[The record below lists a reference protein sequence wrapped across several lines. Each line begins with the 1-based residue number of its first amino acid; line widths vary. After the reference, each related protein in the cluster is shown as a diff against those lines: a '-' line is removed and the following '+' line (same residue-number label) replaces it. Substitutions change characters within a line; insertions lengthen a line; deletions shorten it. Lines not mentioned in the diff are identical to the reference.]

1 MCLLQPSILLEVG
14 RKPNPYL
21 KTVSYTRGKLAFMS
35 KKTRTILLAVAG
47 FILLTVLVYQIPFVK
62 SRLSWRIEVFQIYV
76 KNAVNPPG
84 PVPTAL
90 PVTPIPATPTLAQT
104 STPVAIELT
113 PSITPTATF
122 PPLPTQ
128 AFMTSP
134 AYEKQTP
141 NNCGPAALSMALHM
155 YGWEG
160 DQSDI
165 SDLIKPIT
173 GDRNVNPEEL
183 RYFVRTQAGWLN
195 MEYRVGGNIELL
207 KRLLAANY
215 PVIIESVTSLN
226 PADAL
231 GPTDDLWAAHYLLI
245 TGYDDATQE
254 FTIQDTYHGPDLKV
268 SYSKLEEEWRPFNN
282 VYIVM
287 YFPQFEEEMKTLLA
301 SDWDP
306 DLNRQNAL
314 AASQAA
320 TTSSTADGFSWF
332 NYGSNLVYFE
342 RYEEAAL
349 AYDKAR
355 ELGLP
360 LRMFRYQFGP
370 FLAYFHSGRNDD
382 LLVLTDYAR
391 SVTEM
396 SEETW
401 LWYGYGLYRKGDNAG
416 ALKAWNKADS
426 INPNFFEDQAQN
438 AIHLIQ

>member
-1 MCLLQPSILLEVG
+1 
-14 RKPNPYL
+14 
-21 KTVSYTRGKLAFMS
+21 MS
-35 KKTRTILLAVAG
+35 KKTKNILISVAG
-47 FILLTVLVYQIPFVK
+47 VILLTVLAYQIPYVK
-62 SRLSWRIEVFQIYV
+62 SRLSWRIEVFQIYA
-76 KNAVNPPG
+76 KNVINPLG

-90 PVTPIPATPTLAQT
+90 PVTAQPATPMLAQT
-104 STPVAIELT
+104 NTPLAIQLT

-122 PPLPTQ
+122 PSLPAQ
-128 AFMTSP
+128 ALMTSP
-134 AYEKQTP
+134 PYEKQTP
-141 NNCGPAALSMALHM
+141 NNCGPATLSMALHM

-160 DQSDI
+160 NQSDI
-165 SDLIKPIT
+165 SDLIKPVT

-183 RYFVRTQAGWLN
+183 RYYVRTQAGWLN

-215 PVIIESVTSLN
+215 PVIVESVTSLN
-226 PADAL
+226 PGDAL
-231 GPTDDLWAAHYLLI
+231 GPTDDLWAAHYLLL
-245 TGYDDATQE
+245 TGYNDTTQE
-254 FTIQDTYHGPDLKV
+254 FTVQDTYHGADLKI
-268 SYSKLEEEWRPFNN
+268 SYTQLEAEWRPFNN
-282 VYIVM
+282 LFIVM

-306 DLNRQNAL
+306 NLNRQNAL
-314 AASQAA
+314 TSSLAA
-320 TTSSTADGFSWF
+320 TATDSADGYSWF

-370 FLAYFHSGRNDD
+370 FLSYFHSGRNDD

-391 SVTEM
+391 GVTEM

-438 AIHLIQ
+438 AIELVQ

>member
-1 MCLLQPSILLEVG
+1 
-14 RKPNPYL
+14 
-21 KTVSYTRGKLAFMS
+21 MS
-35 KKTRTILLAVAG
+35 KKTRNILISVAGVILLA
-47 FILLTVLVYQIPFVK
+47 VLVYQIPYVK
-62 SRLSWRIEVFQIYV
+62 SRLSWRIEVFQIYT
-76 KNAVNPPG
+76 KNMLFPLG

-90 PVTPIPATPTLAQT
+90 PVTPIPATPTTAHT
-104 STPVAIELT
+104 NTPAAPIQITV
-113 PSITPTATF
+113 TPTATF

-128 AFMTSP
+128 AAMTSP
-134 AYEKQTP
+134 PYEKQTP
-141 NNCGPAALSMALHM
+141 NNCGPATLSMALHM

-160 DQSDI
+160 KQSDI
-165 SDLIKPIT
+165 SDLIKPVS

-183 RYFVRTQAGWLN
+183 RYYVRTQAGWLN
-195 MEYRVGGNIELL
+195 MEYRVGGNLELL
-207 KRLLAANY
+207 KRLIAANY
-215 PVIIESVTSLN
+215 PVMIESVTSLN

-231 GPTDDLWAAHYLLI
+231 GPTDDLWAAHYILL
-245 TGYDDATQE
+245 TGYDDTAQE
-254 FTIQDTYHGPDLKV
+254 FTIQDSYHGPDLKV
-268 SYSKLEEEWRPFNN
+268 SYAKLEEEWRPFNN
-282 VYIVM
+282 LYIVL

-314 AASQAA
+314 ASSLAA
-320 TTSSTADGFSWF
+320 TATSSADGFSWF

-342 RYEEAAL
+342 RYDEAAL

-391 SVTEM
+391 GVTEM

-401 LWYGYGLYRKGDNAG
+401 LWYGYGLYRKGDYDG
-416 ALKAWNKADS
+416 ALKAWRKADS

-438 AIHLIQ
+438 AIKLIQ